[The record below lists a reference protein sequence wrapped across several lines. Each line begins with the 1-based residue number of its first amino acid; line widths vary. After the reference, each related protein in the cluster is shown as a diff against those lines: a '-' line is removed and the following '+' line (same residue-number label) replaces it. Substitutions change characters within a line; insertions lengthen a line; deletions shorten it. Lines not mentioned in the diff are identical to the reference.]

1 MKTGWLTTRLWFG
14 MAAYRF
20 AHVSKVTL
28 VWDGGLLAGSRWWTK
43 RFGWNIDL
51 LVGSNG
57 G

>member
-28 VWDGGLLAGSRWWTK
+28 VWNGDLLAGPRWWTK
-43 RFGWNIDL
+43 RFWLEYWLIGWL
-51 LVGSNG
+51 KW
-57 G
+57 